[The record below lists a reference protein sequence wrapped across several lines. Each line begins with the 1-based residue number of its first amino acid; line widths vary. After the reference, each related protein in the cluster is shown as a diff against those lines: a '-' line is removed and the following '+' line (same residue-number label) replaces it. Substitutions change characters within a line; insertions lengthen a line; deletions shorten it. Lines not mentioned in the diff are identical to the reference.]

1 MSRRVAITHP
11 PKGGAIIK
19 DESKYKTGSDPL
31 EIETTL
37 KEMEPTSSQEHKEM
51 LDVVNLMISDQR
63 VNSEEKKA
71 LQIWKA
77 NLLASTIGPHVKKE
91 FVRDFWAWLCGRAKD
106 SDAKRTPWGRQPL
119 TDDPQVEA
127 YVSLFPRKMQA
138 YRIKLFLLA
147 NRRPLGINECFLYFK
162 YIVRGDFTNKEAF
175 DSDFLKDWQTFGED
189 FDEAREDGQGYRR
202 PKGSA
207 HEMAPYDS
215 PDGDAAAEQA
225 ARKRSDNNRLPSMH
239 GFGGGGGGSGG
250 GGRRDDDMDISSSS
264 EDEDDFKGGEKEPAR
279 RSERLRAKHARGDD
293 PNVEGVHENPTN
305 EGNTAQAFAR
315 EIGPILKQILADQ
328 GKVIIEGLAKQQR
341 SETAA
346 ELSAKASQAK
356 TLEEDFLK
364 KVEAARLARQEEPG
378 PSEELTAA
386 REALAA
392 AQMRSTMQEQRIVE
406 LIAAAARREEQHEQ
420 TTRELHQNIIQTLE
434 QRTAAGEAKTA
445 LLTEKILK
453 FADDSNKR
461 TDQLV
466 EQFTSGFGET
476 QEFAKKL
483 QEEQARVSDIVAKLQ
498 EVSSQKP
505 DDNEVL
511 RATTETMRTLL
522 RTKQIHDMLS
532 SPLDE
537 ETLLGFLSRDD
548 SERARAEN
556 ANFVASFTAAV
567 LRESENWRGAKEYRQ
582 AWNRMRASA
591 LPYMTGGMPYA
602 NARAYVLGIRNGF
615 NALLQS
621 RMESEDRD
629 QVAGEEEEFETG
641 AGKDI
646 YDDAVEMRDE
656 EEARREEIRTAEI
669 AMLRQAAEE
678 NRLEKQKIALD
689 AQAEVLRA
697 HEERAK
703 AQLRAA
709 QEQAEKERLQ
719 GEFRKLLQ
727 AQVLNKN
734 QTAQL
739 QQRLQREREA
749 GRMAQEEA
757 QRSQAQLR
765 EFQNFALQKWNA
777 ATTEV
782 QQRFA
787 MGQAQLDALR
797 SELTNA
803 AAQTKR
809 RAAEMAQLQTLLQQ
823 FRSQAATKQNAELEQ
838 EQRIAEASKRN
849 EELEKEQRA
858 YEENLR
864 AQYEKARAMFGEF
877 HAMPEYQTGWTADEM
892 FEVIRKASSVVV
904 KEARRLRGDLRKEA
918 RRKAEKPK
926 KREASEEE
934 KEEQKKKSKE
944 KTEN

>member
-1 MSRRVAITHP
+1 MSRRVAITRP
-11 PKGGAIIK
+11 PQGGVVTR

-51 LDVVNLMISDQR
+51 LDVVNLMISDGR
-63 VNSEEKKA
+63 LEPEEKRA

-162 YIVRGDFTNKEAF
+162 YIVRGDFTNKETF

-189 FDEAREDGQGYRR
+189 FDEARKDGQDYRR

-215 PDGDAAAEQA
+215 PEGDAAAEQA

-239 GFGGGGGGSGG
+239 GFGGGGGNGG
-250 GGRRDDDMDISSSS
+250 GGRREDDMDISSSS
-264 EDEDDFKGGEKEPAR
+264 EDEDDFKGGEKEPVR

-305 EGNTAQAFAR
+305 EGNTAQAFAQ

-346 ELSAKASQAK
+346 ELSAKTSQAK

-392 AQMRSTMQEQRIVE
+392 AQMRSTMQEQRIVD

-420 TTRELHQNIIQTLE
+420 TTRELHQSIIQTLE

-445 LLTEKILK
+445 LIAEKILK

-498 EVSSQKP
+498 EISSQKP

-556 ANFVASFTAAV
+556 ANFVAGFTAAV

-582 AWNRMRASA
+582 AWLRMRAGA
-591 LPYMTGGMPYA
+591 LPYITGGMPYA
-602 NARAYVLGIRNGF
+602 DARAYVLGIRNGF

-621 RMESEDRD
+621 RMESEDMD
-629 QVAGEEEEFETG
+629 QVAGAEEEFETG

-669 AMLRQAAEE
+669 AMLRQAVEE

-709 QEQAEKERLQ
+709 HEQAEKERLQ
-719 GEFRKLLQ
+719 GELRKLLQ

-734 QTAQL
+734 KTDQL
-739 QQRLQREREA
+739 QHQLQREREA

-757 QRSQAQLR
+757 QRSQVQLR
-765 EFQNFALQKWNA
+765 EFQNFASKKWNA

-797 SELTNA
+797 AELTNA
-803 AAQTKR
+803 AAQTQR
-809 RAAEMAQLQTLLQQ
+809 RAAEMAQLKTLLQQ
-823 FRSQAATKQNAELEQ
+823 FRSQAATKQNVELEQ

-864 AQYEKARAMFGEF
+864 VQYEKARAMFGEF

-892 FEVIRKASSVVV
+892 FRVIQKASTVVV
-904 KEARRLRGDLRKEA
+904 KEARRLRGDLQKEA
-918 RRKAEKPK
+918 RRKVDKPR
-926 KREASEEE
+926 KREAPKE
-934 KEEQKKKSKE
+934 KEEVEKEEEQRKK
-944 KTEN
+944 